1 MKSVHMPIR
10 SVLVLVLIG
19 LASAIVLAGLNE
31 LTRERIE
38 QEQQTRALA
47 AVAGMLPTGSYDND
61 LLDDSITI
69 SIDSFERDA
78 VVYRARR
85 AHVPVAAVI
94 DLATP
99 RGYSGDIRLLIAV
112 NVDGTIRQVNVL
124 EHRET
129 PGLGDRI
136 EARRSDWLKQ
146 FAGRSL
152 RDPQPD
158 GWAPDR
164 RGGEFDT
171 LTSATITVA
180 AIIEAVMRALQMI
193 DMQPEIV
200 FELQPVEP

>member
-85 AHVPVAAVI
+85 ADVPVAAVI
-94 DLATP
+94 DLTTP

>member
-1 MKSVHMPIR
+1 MKSVRMPIR

-69 SIDSFERDA
+69 SIDGFERDA

-85 AHVPVAAVI
+85 ADVPVAAVI
-94 DLATP
+94 DLTTP